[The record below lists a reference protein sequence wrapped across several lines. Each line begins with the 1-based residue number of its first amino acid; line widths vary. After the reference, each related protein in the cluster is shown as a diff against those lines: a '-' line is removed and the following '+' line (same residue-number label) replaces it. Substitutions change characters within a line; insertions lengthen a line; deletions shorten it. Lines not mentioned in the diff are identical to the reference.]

1 MGVGWHGG
9 KGNTTGLT
17 MDGGYA
23 ECMVANED
31 GAILIPD
38 ELSSVEAAPLLCA
51 GETVFSAL
59 RDSSAKLGDLVA
71 VSGIGGLGHL
81 AIQYASKAG
90 FEVAAL
96 SHGSRKKELAQK
108 LGCHHYIDT
117 STSDPTE
124 ELQKLGGAHV
134 VIATAPSPS
143 ALAPL
148 PGCLKP
154 GGSCSWMQEPYTACW
169 SNCAPSPTSPSA
181 CWRSSPPPINAAP
194 RRRLAAATRRSGTR
208 PFVASCR
215 GQRDADGLDRPNR
228 KRPRSFRE
236 GKRIRRQAH
245 DAAASH
251 FAPERRQLWRH
262 IRARHRVKRVEVAHI
277 VRLG

>member
-23 ECMVANED
+23 EYMVANED

-154 GGSCSWMQEPYTACW
+154 GGELILAAGAVYGMLVKLRTQPDIAKRVL
-169 SNCAPSPTSPSA
+169 AFKPTSYQ
-181 CWRSSPPPINAAP
+181 C
-194 RRRLAAATRRSGTR
+194 G
-208 PFVASCR
+208 
-215 GQRDADGLDRPNR
+215 GGGD
-228 KRPRSFRE
+228 
-236 GKRIRRQAH
+236 
-245 DAAASH
+245 
-251 FAPERRQLWRH
+251 
-262 IRARHRVKRVEVAHI
+262 
-277 VRLG
+277 